1 MYKSNTKKI
10 VILAFLVA
18 ISVILTR
25 FCSIN
30 TDILRIGFGWLP
42 AAIAGIMFGPIW
54 AGAAYAVADVLGMM
68 IFPSGSFFPGFTLT
82 AFITGCVYGYM
93 YKKQP
98 SVKNIIIP
106 VLIVCMVLNLILDT
120 LWLKILLGQGY
131 FVLLPPRIIKCAV
144 MVPIQFFLIQL
155 CWKKIIPKVK
165 I

>member
-1 MYKSNTKKI
+1 MYKSNTKKL

-18 ISVILTR
+18 LSIILTR

-68 IFPSGSFFPGFTLT
+68 IFPSGAFFPGFTFT
-82 AFITGCVYGYM
+82 AFITGCIYGYM
-93 YKKQP
+93 YKKEV
-98 SVKNIIIP
+98 SIKNILLP
-106 VLIVCMVLNLILDT
+106 VILVCLVINLFLDT
-120 LWLKILLGQGY
+120 LWLQILYGQGY
-131 FVLLPPRIIKCAV
+131 LVILPPRIIKCAV

-155 CWKKIIPKVK
+155 CWKKIVPKIK
-165 I
+165 L